1 MDTKAMINNS
11 EDISLDNGNIIV
23 LNNVSLAEK
32 VAEAEDTVKNLD
44 SESEVTSSAENPNV
58 EAEVGSLPTV
68 ETPLPDVNIEIPTV
82 IPQETPQIPVAPIDL
97 AGIENPIASEQQDDD
112 TVYPMY
118 NSNPTIDNLNSF
130 GNETPS
136 YEQSFNSPI
145 YLNQQDATAN
155 SFGSLTGE
163 KNSFASDDDRVFK
176 NEQDV
181 DLSFEQFLSD
191 VKKSYEEHISG
202 PTKLLVEF
210 VNEFK
215 KWGDEVTANGL
226 NRKLFDR
233 YDELVALL
241 KGKDSYEVSQ
251 NADSNFEFNGEI
263 NNNSY
268 GDDQFSNGMF
278 K

>member
-44 SESEVTSSAENPNV
+44 SESVVTSSAENPNV

-68 ETPLPDVNIEIPTV
+68 ETP
-82 IPQETPQIPVAPIDL
+82 QIPVAPIDL
-97 AGIENPIASEQQDDD
+97 AGIENPTASEQQDDD

-145 YLNQQDATAN
+145 YLNQQDATTN